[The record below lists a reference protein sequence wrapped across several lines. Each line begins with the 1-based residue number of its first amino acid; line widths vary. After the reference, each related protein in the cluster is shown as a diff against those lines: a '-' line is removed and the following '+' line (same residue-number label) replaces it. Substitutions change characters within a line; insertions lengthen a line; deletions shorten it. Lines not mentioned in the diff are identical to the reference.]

1 MARAAVTWPFF
12 EHVRVI
18 NLDSRADRWAAM
30 QAQFERLGVTG
41 DIQRFAAVR
50 PPADIGEQPQLAGLR
65 EFLQRVDG
73 DSERLAA
80 KLRSTWGCTQSHLG
94 IIRLAQSNGWPHV
107 LILEDDC
114 EFEPYTLP
122 VLRRVAQQLQGQDW
136 DMLYLGGTYK
146 KGGRL
151 QRFSANLDDAGRIRL
166 GHAYLVHQR
175 LYQRILDEA
184 EGCGLPIDWYYS
196 EKLHPQVRSFL
207 VRPVLAY
214 QRLLDMS
221 DIEAVVRKPEFKTR
235 KALRR
240 LWSRLRYLAF

>member
-1 MARAAVTWPFF
+1 MAQAAVTWPLF

-30 QAQFERLGVTG
+30 QAQFERLGVSG

-50 PPADIGEQPQLAGLR
+50 PPENIVEQPQLAALR

-94 IIRLAQSNGWPHV
+94 IIRLAQASGWPYV

-122 VLRRVAQQLQGQDW
+122 VLQRVARQLQGQEW

-151 QRFSANLDDAGRIRL
+151 KRFSANLNEAGRIRL
-166 GHAYLVHQR
+166 GHAYLVHER

-184 EGCGLPIDWYYS
+184 ETSGLPIDWYYS
-196 EKLHPQVRSFL
+196 ERLQSDVRSLL
-207 VRPVLAY
+207 VSPVLAY

-221 DIEAVVRKPEFKTR
+221 DIEAVARKPELKTR
-235 KALRR
+235 LALRR
-240 LWSRLRYLAF
+240 LWSRIRYAK

>member
-1 MARAAVTWPFF
+1 M
-12 EHVRVI
+12 I
-18 NLDSRADRWAAM
+18 NLDSRTDRWAAM
-30 QAQFERLGVTG
+30 QAQFERMGVNG
-41 DIQRFAAVR
+41 NIQRFSAVR
-50 PPADIGEQPQLAGLR
+50 PPADIVEQPQLAGLR
-65 EFLQRVDG
+65 DFLKRVDG

-94 IIRLAQSNGWPHV
+94 IIRLAQASGWPHV

-114 EFEPYTLP
+114 EFEPYSLP
-122 VLRRVAQQLQGQDW
+122 VLRRVARQMQSHDW

-151 QRFSANLDDAGRIRL
+151 RRFSANLLDAGRIRL
-166 GHAYLVHQR
+166 GHAYLVHER

-184 EGCGLPIDWYYS
+184 EGSGLPIDWYYS
-196 EKLHPQVRSFL
+196 EILHPEVRSFL
-207 VRPVLAY
+207 VTPVLAY

-221 DIEAVVRKPEFKTR
+221 DIEAVERKPEFKTR

-240 LWSRLRYLAF
+240 LWSRIRYAAF

>member
-94 IIRLAQSNGWPHV
+94 IIRLAQANGWPHV

-122 VLRRVAQQLQGQDW
+122 VLRRVARQLQGQDW

-166 GHAYLVHQR
+166 GHA
-175 LYQRILDEA
+175 
-184 EGCGLPIDWYYS
+184 
-196 EKLHPQVRSFL
+196 
-207 VRPVLAY
+207 
-214 QRLLDMS
+214 
-221 DIEAVVRKPEFKTR
+221 
-235 KALRR
+235 
-240 LWSRLRYLAF
+240 